1 MHHDE
6 INTYKIPNSTVPMTT
21 IAPHLLYI
29 LSIFQLNFPGAF
41 KRQITSRYFHIS
53 QSDKIHHIVTDASGH
68 LGYAFV
74 TSNGAH

>member
-1 MHHDE
+1 MHHHE
-6 INTYKIPNSTVPMTT
+6 ANTHRVTNSTIPMAT

-29 LSIFQLNFPGAF
+29 LSIFQLNLPGAF

-53 QSDKIHHIVTDASGH
+53 QSDNIHHIVTDASGH